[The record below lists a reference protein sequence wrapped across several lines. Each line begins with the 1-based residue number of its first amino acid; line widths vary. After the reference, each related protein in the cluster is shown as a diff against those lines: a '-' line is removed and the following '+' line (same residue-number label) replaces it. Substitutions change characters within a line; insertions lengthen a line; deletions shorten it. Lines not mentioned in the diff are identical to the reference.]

1 MTRPPSSG
9 HRSLT
14 LLHLSDPQ
22 FGRHHRATTGATAA
36 DREHDTLRARLLQ
49 DLAVLTDDGAPL
61 RPQLVVVTGDLSEW
75 ARRSEL
81 AQFERFAAELL
92 TELGLPREHLVVV
105 PGNHD
110 VSWKACEAYF
120 AQCEAEECEP
130 TPPYWPK
137 WRFFTELFGRLY
149 GGPQAPFEF
158 NEARPWSLFV
168 YEPLRTVVAGLNSTM
183 PETHREGEHYGELG
197 ETQLRWFAEQLR
209 PFRERGWLRIAA
221 LHHNVQR
228 KAVDDDEN
236 LRDAARLERLLGD
249 TVNLVLHGHTHD
261 GKLGWLRPQVPIVST
276 GSAAVKDG
284 ARPHGVPCQYQV
296 LRIHPG
302 GLQRWTRAYQPAQR
316 RWVGDTAASADGNE
330 WRHDHAVVFDRV
342 HGVFPPRPA
351 APPSSAS
358 SSSSPSPSS
367 TRPDEPDALAPPRT
381 VLPRRPV
388 DRGDDFL
395 TQLAEICRLRES
407 TVQVVRRHKGPPL
420 YEYLELRRQHGDQVE
435 LVPLAGHEHGVDQ
448 ARLDA
453 FVQRVAKPYRQ
464 RDPGVRPVFVY
475 GGPPAPPALVDRA
488 RAAGVWLRSYE
499 QHCGLIDF
507 RRYQERLAQR
517 LASDRVYPPD
527 KYVGQRMME
536 HLGRQH
542 RRYEDALQTVRG
554 WLSDE
559 HGRFVLVLGSFGTGK
574 TFLLRRLAQQLAAER
589 GATVPILVEMRSLE
603 KGLRL
608 EQLLAQHFAL
618 YEVEDYSPARFGRM
632 LEDGRVVLLFDGFDE
647 LVVRSTYA
655 RAAEHFDT
663 IVSAARG
670 RAKVVVTSRRQ
681 HFLSD
686 HQAKEAVRQVLMQQ
700 VEAVPGHRVVT
711 LLPFETDQIER
722 FLAGHLGD
730 VAKARARMRLIED
743 VRDLCGLSANP
754 RMLGFI
760 AALTEDELR
769 AARDQQGAVS
779 AAGLYRSLLERWLAF
794 EQDRRHP
801 RGAAPGLPLAA
812 RWRAVTELAV
822 RLWTRGEHQVG
833 VDELE
838 AIGAV
843 LVELAKG
850 SKEEAGF
857 QIGSGTLLV
866 RDPQGRFSFIHESVL
881 EWLVARAAADSLRAE
896 PTPDLL
902 GRGKMSPLLADFLI
916 DLAGA
921 SRCERWSSQALARN
935 LGNATAD
942 NALLMRQ
949 RLVAAGLVHED
960 DEAAGVDLA
969 RQDLRGH
976 DLSGQRLSAA
986 RLTGADLTR
995 ANLRGAMLRR
1005 AQLDRAILQ
1014 EADLSDA
1021 DLRDADLRDAD
1032 LEGGLLLR
1040 ARLSGAR
1047 LDGASL
1053 VRAKLLGADLGD
1065 HALTEAQSFGAAL
1078 PDARP
1083 EPRVAT
1089 PFAHVHALA
1098 LAPAGGLLAI
1108 GDGHA
1113 VRLWDTARGRELR
1126 PLVPEGGEI
1135 TALTFVDPG
1144 MLVVGTREGFV
1155 SRWSVGDG
1163 TRAWTRHAHDG
1174 PVTALASDHAGRAWS
1189 TSEDGRLCEFALL
1202 DGYPQVLMRTKAL
1215 CALAVSTTMGM
1226 LVLGDVDGA
1235 LHAARIWELPWEFG
1249 EVHRGAVHTLAWSPD
1264 GRRLVSGG
1272 VDGQLKLFAP
1282 TVAAHIELHERA
1294 TIRLPKPVVAAAFLD
1309 DASIVCASWDGQI
1322 RRWIVPD
1329 GAAVDG
1335 LDLHPADVT
1344 ALAVDPHARRLVSAS
1359 RAGLVR
1365 TLVVPKAA
1373 RTISEHEPAPT
1384 AGSAP
1389 TAERAPTTSH
1399 ERPRAIDL
1407 GPPLRDGIGALAP
1420 VIDGGLTVLVDGRIV
1435 CVTPTQRMTGT
1446 LLDVAGADHV
1456 ALSREGLG
1464 VVVAHGAR
1472 LTVHR
1477 FFPFEGRDSVRV
1489 HHRLEAPPRMV
1500 GVIGRGSAR
1509 VLLVTD
1515 GERHHIQT
1523 LRPIEGEQ
1531 GTLEHHGT
1539 MGSSPTALTSSPD
1552 GEWIAV
1558 AGSDHSI
1565 HVISPLSH
1573 RALAP
1578 PLVLEGHRHAI
1589 EALDLDNERLAV
1601 SGSIDGTVRVWDLLA
1616 GHARHGWSLRSGVST
1631 IALGPDGLVVA
1642 GCEEGTLHLWD
1653 AVQGSSV
1660 ASRVAHGAAIT
1671 SLAFP
1676 AQTLLAT
1683 GSRDGT
1689 VKLWRLPS
1697 LRPLAT
1703 LAPLPEGWASFAP
1716 DGRYKTGGRV
1726 AGQLWH
1732 TAALCR
1738 FEVGELDEA
1747 IEGLRLGPDESLL
1760 HSDQR

>member
-1 MTRPPSSG
+1 MTRPPGSDR
-9 HRSLT
+9 RSLT

-22 FGRHHRATTGATAA
+22 FGRHHRETTGATAA
-36 DREHDTLRARLLQ
+36 DREHDTLGARLLQ
-49 DLAVLTDDGAPL
+49 DLTALAEDGAPVQ
-61 RPQLVVVTGDLSEW
+61 PQLVVITGDLSEW
-75 ARRSEL
+75 ARPSEL
-81 AQFERFAAELL
+81 AQFERFAARLL
-92 TELGLPREHLVVV
+92 TGLGLPRERLVVV

-137 WRFFTELFGRLY
+137 WRFFTALFGRLY

-158 NEARPWSLFV
+158 NETRPWSLFV

-197 ETQLRWFAEQLR
+197 EAQLRWFAEQLR
-209 PFRERGWLRIAA
+209 PFRDRGWLRIAA

-236 LRDAARLERLLGD
+236 LRDATRLEQLLGD
-249 TVNLVLHGHTHD
+249 TINLVLHGHTHD
-261 GKLGWLRPQVPIVST
+261 GKLEWLRPQVPIVST
-276 GSAAVKDG
+276 GSAAVKDQ

-302 GLQRWTRAYQPAQR
+302 GLRRWTRAYQPAQS
-316 RWVGDTAASADGNE
+316 RWVGDTAASVDGNE
-330 WRHDHAVVFDRV
+330 WRHEHAVVFDRV
-342 HGVFPPRPA
+342 HGVFAPA
-351 APPSSAS
+351 PAPALA
-358 SSSSPSPSS
+358 SSSPSPPPNRS
-367 TRPDEPDALAPPRT
+367 DEPDALAQPRA
-381 VLPRRPV
+381 VGRRPV

-435 LVPLAGHEHGVDQ
+435 LVPLAGHEHGVDEAQ
-448 ARLDA
+448 LDA
-453 FVQRVAKPYRQ
+453 FVQRVAEPYRQ
-464 RDPGVRPVFVY
+464 RDPGVRPVFVH
-475 GGPPAPPALVDRA
+475 GGPPAPPPLVARA

-507 RRYQERLAQR
+507 RRYQEQLAQR
-517 LASDRVYPPD
+517 LAGDRVYPPD
-527 KYVGQRMME
+527 KYVGQRMVE

-542 RRYEDALQTVRG
+542 LRHDDALEAVRS

-574 TFLLRRLAQQLAAER
+574 TFLLRRLAQQLAAEH
-589 GATVPILVEMRSLE
+589 GATVPILVEMRNLE

-618 YEVEDYSPARFGRM
+618 HEVEDYSPARFGRM

-711 LLPFETDQIER
+711 LLPFENDQIER

-769 AARDQQGAVS
+769 AARDQRGAVS

-801 RGAAPGLPLAA
+801 RGAAPGLPLPA

-822 RLWTRGEHQVG
+822 RLWTHGEHQVG

-838 AIGAV
+838 QIGAV

-881 EWLVARAAADSLRAE
+881 EWLVARAAADALRAQSA
-896 PTPDLL
+896 PDLL

-916 DLAGA
+916 DLAGP

-935 LGNATAD
+935 LGNATAN

-949 RLVAAGLVHED
+949 RLVTAGLVHED

-969 RQDLRGH
+969 GQDLRGR

-995 ANLRGAMLRR
+995 ANLRGAVLRR
-1005 AQLDRAILQ
+1005 ARLDRTTLQ

-1040 ARLSGAR
+1040 AQLSGAR

-1053 VRAKLLGADLGD
+1053 VRAKLLRADLGD
-1065 HALTEAQSFGAAL
+1065 HALNEAQSFGAAL

-1083 EPRVAT
+1083 EPRVAA

-1098 LAPAGGLLAI
+1098 LSPDGGLLAI

-1113 VRLWDTARGRELR
+1113 VRLWDIGRDRELCSF
-1126 PLVPEGGEI
+1126 VPEGAEI
-1135 TALTFVDPG
+1135 TALTFVGAG

-1155 SRWSVGDG
+1155 SRWSVGEG
-1163 TRAWTRHAHDG
+1163 TCAWTRPAHDG
-1174 PVTALASDHAGRAWS
+1174 SVTALASDHAGRAWS
-1189 TSEDGRLCEFALL
+1189 VSEDGRLYEFALL
-1202 DGYPQVLMRTKAL
+1202 DGYPQVLTRTKAL
-1215 CALAVSTTMGM
+1215 YALAVSTTMGM
-1226 LVLGDVDGA
+1226 LVLGDANGA

-1249 EVHRGAVHTLAWSPD
+1249 EIHQGAVQTLAWSPD
-1264 GRRLVSGG
+1264 GRHLVSGG

-1282 TVAAHIELHERA
+1282 SATPQIELREHA
-1294 TIRLPKPVVAAAFLD
+1294 MIQLPKPVVAAAFID
-1309 DASIVCASWDGQI
+1309 DTTIVSASWDGQI

-1329 GAAVDG
+1329 SAAADR
-1335 LDLHPADVT
+1335 LDLHPTDVT
-1344 ALAVDPHARRLVSAS
+1344 ALAVDPHTRRLVSAS
-1359 RAGLVR
+1359 RGGLVR
-1365 TLVVPKAA
+1365 ALVVPAA
-1373 RTISEHEPAPT
+1373 TQTISEHEPAPT

-1389 TAERAPTTSH
+1389 ATEPEPTTSRQ
-1399 ERPRAIDL
+1399 RPRATCL
-1407 GPPLRDGIGALAP
+1407 GPPPRDGIGALAP

-1435 CVTPTQRMTGT
+1435 CVTPTQRMTQS
-1446 LLDVAGADHV
+1446 LLDVTGADHV

-1464 VVVAHGAR
+1464 VIAVAGPR

-1477 FFPFEGRDSVRV
+1477 FFPFEGRDPVRID
-1489 HHRLEAPPRMV
+1489 HQLEAPPQMV
-1500 GVIGRGSAR
+1500 GVVGRGSAR
-1509 VLLVTD
+1509 VLLVTA

-1523 LRPIEGEQ
+1523 LRLLEGEQ
-1531 GTLEHHGT
+1531 DALEHRGT
-1539 MGSSPTALTSSPD
+1539 MGPAPTALTSSPD

-1573 RALAP
+1573 QALAP

-1589 EALDLDNERLAV
+1589 EALDLSNERLAV

-1616 GHARHGWSLRSGVST
+1616 GNARHDWSLRHGVST
-1631 IALGPDGLVVA
+1631 VALGPDRLVVA
-1642 GCEEGTLHLWD
+1642 GSVGGTLHLWD

-1683 GSRDGT
+1683 GSRNGT
-1689 VKLWRLPS
+1689 IKLWRLPS
-1697 LRPLAT
+1697 LQLLAT
-1703 LAPLPEGWASFAP
+1703 LAPLPEGWAAFAP

-1726 AGQLWH
+1726 VGQLWH

-1738 FEVGELDEA
+1738 FEVGELDEV
-1747 IEGLRLGPDESLL
+1747 IEGLRVGPDDPLL
-1760 HSDQR
+1760 RPDPR